1 MQPLYSFVIPVYNRP
16 QEVRELLESMLS
28 LENAPE
34 YEILIIEDGSS
45 EKADL
50 VCEQFSEKLKIR
62 YFQKE
67 FWSRRFQEFRD
78 APGRKRLFHHSGFR
92 CDPSARL
99 SSASSLFSANY

>member
-62 YFQKE
+62 YFSKRILVPAIPGISGCARPQAIISS
-67 FWSRRFQEFRD
+67 FWI
-78 APGRKRLFHHSGFR
+78 PM
-92 CDPSARL
+92 
-99 SSASSLFSANY
+99 